1 VISEDCKVEPHRY
14 YDIYAETSC
23 PDETISYE
31 EAKKRVRELVY
42 DSVKLRMISD
52 VPMGTFLSG
61 GLDSSI
67 VSCVMSQ
74 LSKAP
79 INTFSIGYEEKEYD
93 ESDRALAVS
102 KHIKS
107 NHTQF
112 TLHYNDVLD
121 SIDDIISYYDE
132 PFSDQSAIPTYMV
145 AKLASQKVKVVLT
158 GDTADEIW
166 GGYGKYN
173 KFKMV
178 CKCAEYPA
186 FARNLL
192 DWGLNL
198 CPKIPQTAS
207 KIRSA
212 RKMLAY
218 AKLSESDAYY
228 SLNCGGSPDSYRAQM
243 LKGEYYRD
251 VRPVLGE
258 RYCTFNHFSNFQKQS
273 VWDIVTQLEGQML
286 QKVDRACMHVSLE
299 NRTPFL
305 DKRLVK
311 LALSLPDS
319 YKMDGYDMKK
329 ILWDTFSDILPV
341 EILRLPKKGFGVPV
355 ANWLKN
361 ELRSDFEKLTSKEFL
376 EEQGIFDYEYV
387 HRLFTDHLTE
397 LVSNGQALWNI
408 YVFQKWYNRW
418 VLK

>member
-1 VISEDCKVEPHRY
+1 
-14 YDIYAETSC
+14 
-23 PDETISYE
+23 
-31 EAKKRVRELVY
+31 
-42 DSVKLRMISD
+42 
-52 VPMGTFLSG
+52 
-61 GLDSSI
+61 
-67 VSCVMSQ
+67 
-74 LSKAP
+74 
-79 INTFSIGYEEKEYD
+79 
-93 ESDRALAVS
+93 
-102 KHIKS
+102 
-107 NHTQF
+107 
-112 TLHYNDVLD
+112 
-121 SIDDIISYYDE
+121 
-132 PFSDQSAIPTYMV
+132 
-145 AKLASQKVKVVLT
+145 
-158 GDTADEIW
+158 
-166 GGYGKYN
+166 
-173 KFKMV
+173 
-178 CKCAEYPA
+178 
-186 FARNLL
+186 
-192 DWGLNL
+192 
-198 CPKIPQTAS
+198 
-207 KIRSA
+207 
-212 RKMLAY
+212 
-218 AKLSESDAYY
+218 
-228 SLNCGGSPDSYRAQM
+228 
-243 LKGEYYRD
+243 
-251 VRPVLGE
+251 
-258 RYCTFNHFSNFQKQS
+258 
-273 VWDIVTQLEGQML
+273 VTQLEGQML